1 MADRKFI
8 MDLAKLLIA
17 AAWADGELQN
27 EEINSLKDLLFNLKG
42 VSGDEW
48 AHLEVYTDS
57 PVSAQEREK
66 LLSRVLSNIR
76 SEEDKALVVTTLEK
90 LFEADGKVTDE
101 EEAALD
107 EIKSAVSGVSTGFLS
122 KLSKLVKG
130 AAAKRDEGYKAAT
143 QKEGRVDDYVE
154 NTIYYQLKSDMQKK
168 GTDIDLPEQKLRKLC
183 LAAGLLARI
192 SAVDDEISEEEKLTI
207 RQVLSTEWNL
217 SEREAD
223 LVARISCDR
232 TLKGLDQFRLSRGFF
247 ECTDIHE
254 RRRFLKCLFKIANAS
269 RKTSYDET
277 EEIRKIANSLKLA
290 HKDFIEAKLSIPDE
304 DRELL

>member
-27 EEINSLKDLLFNLKG
+27 EEINSLKDLFFNLKG
-42 VSGDEW
+42 VTGDEW
-48 AHLEVYTDS
+48 AHLEVYMDS
-57 PVSAQEREK
+57 PVDAQEREK

-76 SEEDKALVVTTLEK
+76 SEEDKVLVVTTLER
-90 LFEADGKVTDE
+90 LFEADGKVTAE
-101 EEAALD
+101 EEIALE
-107 EIKSAVSGVSTGFLS
+107 EIRSAVSGVATGFFS

-130 AAAKRDEGYKAAT
+130 AAAKRDENYKARAAR
-143 QKEGRVDDYVE
+143 EGRVDDYVE

-168 GTDIDLPEQKLRKLC
+168 GTDIGIPEQKLRKLC

-192 SAVDDEISEEEKLTI
+192 SAVDDEISEEEKQTI

-232 TLKGLDQFRLSRGFF
+232 TLKGLDYFRLSRGFF
-247 ECTDIHE
+247 DCADIHE

-269 RKTSYDET
+269 GKTSYDET